1 MSNNQAFHFLLQKEP
16 LKPICR
22 GELDFPSYAGEN
34 VTILGWGRTEENAP
48 IVACKLLEAELA
60 VRYLSSLKTLV
71 GRYGEQ

>member
-22 GELDFPSYAGEN
+22 GELDFPSYAGET

-48 IVACKLLEAELA
+48 ITSCKLLEAELV
-60 VRYLSSLKTLV
+60 VRFRSTLKTLG

>member
-34 VTILGWGRTEENAP
+34 VTILGWGRTDEN
-48 IVACKLLEAELA
+48 VRVSSCELLEAELT
-60 VRYLSSLKTLV
+60 VR
-71 GRYGEQ
+71 